1 MGQYTPPEMPLSDK
15 HLNRRIATFEYESVR
30 KHAVQ
35 LGLNG
40 YGQERSSASAGYTP
54 DFQTESL

>member
-1 MGQYTPPEMPLSDK
+1 MGQYTPPDTSLPDK

-30 KHAVQ
+30 EHAVQ

-40 YGQERSSASAGYTP
+40 YGQERSSASASYTP
-54 DFQTESL
+54 DFWTEQ